1 MNVFVVATYVQ
12 VRQSSSSLL
21 AHLKEKS
28 KEEGEVDKFGET
40 VLEVFRRN
48 QKDSRV
54 MVPLFKTMDVL
65 LSNGAF
71 DVWREG

>member
-1 MNVFVVATYVQ
+1 MCCGCCVQ
-12 VRQSSSSLL
+12 VRQSSFSLL
-21 AHLKEKS
+21 AHLKDLS
-28 KEEGEVDKFGET
+28 KVEGKVDRFGET

-54 MVPLFKTMDVL
+54 MVPLFKTVDLL